1 MCRGASEAARG
12 SAPGEAKLATRHH
25 RRCLID
31 PDDLGAL
38 AGGALCSSSSFV
50 PGLVRPMIRNITP
63 QQAAAKGP
71 TTQGG
76 WAIGLPAVAAMG
88 LLALSNTTRSSGLTR
103 KTRIC
108 RQAEEEAKE
117 APAEEEAKEAPA
129 KAPVAKKAKPTP
141 VCGSEWKNEVNPELS
156 HPSGLYILPVEPAEA
171 KGNYDYDN
179 DYNQVPSE
187 TSVHAQESKWVPQ
200 CTPK

>member
-1 MCRGASEAARG
+1 MGAVAV
-12 SAPGEAKLATRHH
+12 L
-25 RRCLID
+25 
-31 PDDLGAL
+31 
-38 AGGALCSSSSFV
+38 
-50 PGLVRPMIRNITP
+50 GLVT
-63 QQAAAKGP
+63 
-71 TTQGG
+71 
-76 WAIGLPAVAAMG
+76 
-88 LLALSNTTRSSGLTR
+88 LSTTRKSSGLTR

-108 RQAEEEAKE
+108 RQAEEETKE
-117 APAEEEAKEAPA
+117 APVAKE

-156 HPSGLYILPVEPAEA
+156 HPSGLYILPVEPAEP
-171 KGNYDYDN
+171 KGAFDYDN

>member
-1 MCRGASEAARG
+1 M
-12 SAPGEAKLATRHH
+12 
-25 RRCLID
+25 
-31 PDDLGAL
+31 
-38 AGGALCSSSSFV
+38 SF
-50 PGLVRPMIRNITP
+50 
-63 QQAAAKGP
+63 
-71 TTQGG
+71 
-76 WAIGLPAVAAMG
+76 
-88 LLALSNTTRSSGLTR
+88 LALSSMTRRSGLKR
-103 KTRIC
+103 RIC

-117 APAEEEAKEAPA
+117 APVAKEA

-156 HPSGLYILPVEPAEA
+156 HPSGLYILPVEPTEP
-171 KGNYDYDN
+171 KGAYDYDN

>member
-1 MCRGASEAARG
+1 MR
-12 SAPGEAKLATRHH
+12 
-25 RRCLID
+25 
-31 PDDLGAL
+31 
-38 AGGALCSSSSFV
+38 
-50 PGLVRPMIRNITP
+50 IR
-63 QQAAAKGP
+63 
-71 TTQGG
+71 
-76 WAIGLPAVAAMG
+76 
-88 LLALSNTTRSSGLTR
+88 
-103 KTRIC
+103 

-117 APAEEEAKEAPA
+117 EAKEAPVAKKA

-156 HPSGLYILPVEPAEA
+156 HPSGLYILPVEPAEP
-171 KGNYDYDN
+171 KGAYDYDN